1 MASFRILLVEDF
13 EPVRQFVRL
22 ALQSRAE
29 FEVAGEALDGLE
41 AVQKARE
48 LQPDL
53 ILLDIGLP
61 KLNGMAAAE
70 QIRVLAPDAKLLF
83 VSLETSPVIVQE
95 AFRVGARGYITKL
108 RAHADL
114 IPGIDA
120 VLAGK
125 QFVSSDLEV
134 EVSAGTNNHHRHDVQ
149 FYSHDTFF
157 AESAT
162 RLIGGALKADGAAV
176 VFATNS
182 HRESILQSLKAS
194 GFDMDRAIQQGTY
207 ISRNAADALSEFMV
221 DGLPDPGRLL
231 GTLGRAI
238 ESAAKATKTEH
249 SRVVF
254 CGEGV
259 ALLWAEGK
267 TEGAIQIERIC
278 NGLCDTHDVDM
289 LCAYPLSAFRPAHDG
304 PAFRSICAEHTA
316 VFSR

>member
-29 FEVAGEALDGLE
+29 FEVVGEALDGLE

-149 FYSHDTFF
+149 FYSHDMFF
-157 AESAT
+157 VETAT
-162 RLIGGALKADGAAV
+162 RFIGGALKADGAAIV
-176 VFATNS
+176 VATNS
-182 HRESILQSLKAS
+182 HRESILQSLKAD
-194 GFDMDRAIQQGTY
+194 GFDMDGAIRQGTY
-207 ISRNAADALSEFMV
+207 ISLNAADTLSKFMV
-221 DGLPDPGRLL
+221 DGMPDRGRLL
-231 GTLGRAI
+231 ETFGGVI
-238 ESAAKATKTEH
+238 DSAARATKTEH
-249 SRVVF
+249 PRVALF
-254 CGEGV
+254 GEGV
-259 ALLWAEGK
+259 GLLCAEGN
-267 TEGAIQIERIC
+267 TEGAIQIERIY
-278 NGLCDTHDVDM
+278 NGLFDTHDVETM
-289 LCAYPLSAFRPAHDG
+289 CAYPLSAFRPAHDG